1 MKVAQKYLD
10 IQTTQSYAPRT
21 MIEGVE
27 LVESRWFSTTD
38 GNFAEILRYNDGKVK
53 GVKQD
58 FPIKQ
63 LNWSYVLRGSVKAYH
78 YHEHQK
84 DLWFCPP
91 YDRLLVNLHD
101 LREDSPTF
109 DQHMTLV
116 LGAGKNLALVIPEG
130 VAHGCG
136 NPFERPMTL
145 FYAVTQEFD
154 PSKPDENRIAWDA
167 FGSHVWEI
175 EKG

>member
-1 MKVAQKYLD
+1 MKIAQKYLD
-10 IQTTQSYAPRT
+10 LQTTQNYHPRKF
-21 MIEGVE
+21 IDGVE
-27 LVESRWFSTTD
+27 LLESRWFSTTD
-38 GNFAEILRYNDGKVK
+38 GNFAEILRCDGTQVQ
-53 GVKQD
+53 GIKQA

-63 LNWSYVLRGSVKAYH
+63 LNWSYVLRGSIKAYH
-78 YHEHQK
+78 YHAHQK

-91 YDRLLVNLHD
+91 YDRLIVNLHD

-109 DQHMTLV
+109 DEHMTLV

-136 NPFERPMTL
+136 NPFEKPMTL
-145 FYAVTQEFD
+145 FYAVTQQFD
-154 PSKPDENRIAWDA
+154 AQKPDENRLAWDTW
-167 FGSHVWEI
+167 GSQVWEI